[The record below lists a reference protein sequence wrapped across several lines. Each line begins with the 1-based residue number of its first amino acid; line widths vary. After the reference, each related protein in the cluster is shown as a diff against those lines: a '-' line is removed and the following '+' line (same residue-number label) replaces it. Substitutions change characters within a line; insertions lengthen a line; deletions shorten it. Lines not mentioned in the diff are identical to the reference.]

1 MSDPTQGPSRGG
13 STLPGPD
20 REPES
25 DSRSVAV
32 VGPFTARDLAVFGGV
47 LVMLIGSVLP
57 LVQRGTQLNLWNA
70 QNLYFIAIGIL
81 LPIILAGLFVWRRLA
96 PSASIRVGS
105 LSLDQFG
112 SVVAAFACSYF
123 FVFAVTALTPGGFV
137 GFIGGA
143 ILVAATVLGRFIP
156 GFAKDFVGRA
166 EVPAHVVARDAVA
179 PIVKPKAPRPQK
191 APVPGPQQQGSPVAP
206 APWAGTVTHDGGPAP
221 AASAPPSAGR
231 FSPRPSA
238 GAETAVSPTVASP
251 TVGAGAGTPGAG
263 AASAGVAGAAVAAA
277 AAASAERDAQTRAL
291 RSAPTGQPGDDAV
304 VLGDADGE
312 AYGAPGAVEVAAAPA
327 PTATAP
333 AEPAPTATAP
343 AEPVAAPES
352 PAPAAPTPEVPAPE
366 VRAPEVRAPEP
377 AREPARAPEPEN
389 EVGPATQV
397 APAVDPYEGF
407 EATRSFEEPEPEYE
421 AFWFA
426 VNQQRMAF
434 DPESGLPVFA
444 LEPGQWIL
452 ALQDRGNEFLV
463 QSQDGRIGIL
473 RDLSGIERG

>member
-1 MSDPTQGPSRGG
+1 
-13 STLPGPD
+13 
-20 REPES
+20 
-25 DSRSVAV
+25 VAV

-47 LVMLIGSVLP
+47 LVTLIGSVLP

-81 LPIILAGLFVWRRLA
+81 LPLILAGLFVWRRLA

-156 GFAKDFVGRA
+156 GFAKDFAGRA
-166 EVPAHVVARDAVA
+166 EAPAHVVARDAAA
-179 PIVKPKAPRPQK
+179 PIVKPKAPKPTR
-191 APVPGPQQQGSPVAP
+191 APVGGARQQASPGAP
-206 APWAGTVTHDGGPAP
+206 APWAGTVMHDDGSAP
-221 AASAPPSAGR
+221 AASTPPSAGR
-231 FSPRPSA
+231 FSPRQKA
-238 GAETAVSPTVASP
+238 GAEAVGSPTVASP
-251 TVGAGAGTPGAG
+251 PARAGAGAGIAGSGAAGVG

-277 AAASAERDAQTRAL
+277 AARASADRDAQTRAL
-291 RSAPTGQPGDDAV
+291 RSAPAGQPGDDAV

-312 AYGAPGAVEVAAAPA
+312 AYGAPGAKEDAAASAPIEPTPIEPA
-327 PTATAP
+327 RTEPTRTEPTRAEAVPTATVQAQSVP
-333 AEPAPTATAP
+333 AA
-343 AEPVAAPES
+343 ES
-352 PAPAAPTPEVPAPE
+352 PAPAAQTPELQEAQPVEPPA
-366 VRAPEVRAPEP
+366 P
-377 AREPARAPEPEN
+377 AREPEPEPEP

-434 DPESGLPVFA
+434 DQESGLPVFA

>member
-1 MSDPTQGPSRGG
+1 
-13 STLPGPD
+13 
-20 REPES
+20 
-25 DSRSVAV
+25 VAV

-47 LVMLIGSVLP
+47 LVTLIGSVLP

-70 QNLYFIAIGIL
+70 QNLYFIGIGIL
-81 LPIILAGLFVWRRLA
+81 LPLILAGLFAWRRLA
-96 PSASIRVGS
+96 PSTSIRVGS

-137 GFIGGA
+137 GFVGGA

-156 GFAKDFVGRA
+156 GFAKDFAGRA

-179 PIVKPKAPRPQK
+179 PVVKPKAPKPKR
-191 APVPGPQQQGSPVAP
+191 APAGAAQQQASPGAP
-206 APWAGTVTHDGGPAP
+206 APWAGTVMHDGGPAP
-221 AASAPPSAGR
+221 AASTPPSAGR
-231 FSPRPSA
+231 FSPRQSAAPETVMSPTAVGPTA
-238 GAETAVSPTVASP
+238 GAGSPAGTGA
-251 TVGAGAGTPGAG
+251 AGAGTTGAAGAG
-263 AASAGVAGAAVAAA
+263 AASAGVAGAAVAAAA

-291 RSAPTGQPGDDAV
+291 RSAPAGQQGDDAV

-312 AYGAPGAVEVAAAPA
+312 AYGAPGAEERAATPA
-327 PTATAP
+327 ATEPTRAEPAP
-333 AEPAPTATAP
+333 AEPGRAEPAP
-343 AEPVAAPES
+343 AEPVPTATVQAASVPAAES
-352 PAPAAPTPEVPAPE
+352 PAPAAPAPEVPGAE
-366 VRAPEVRAPEP
+366 
-377 AREPARAPEPEN
+377 RETESARAPEPEP